1 MPVQRVCVCVCVCV
15 DFYETTHTSNNPKKN
30 RRVKVSCSWWPRWY
44 FLIQHWT
51 RVLQAS
57 SKTPS
62 SNWSR
67 RCITMFTIT
76 PDTLL
81 WVFHVLVPVDKRL
94 ISTDISIW
102 CKDLYILWLLH
113 QRGFFILR
121 RRQFCCEVWHR
132 LIETGPSINIGPHR
146 ETLHNAHNA
155 VTVGSMG

>member
-1 MPVQRVCVCVCVCV
+1 MFNMTYSKLTNFAQTRSKLRRTLVIVSVERHQNFHWTAYLNARNVCVCVCVCV

-30 RRVKVSCSWWPRWY
+30 RKVKVSCSWGPRWY

-67 RCITMFTIT
+67 RCISMFTII

-81 WVFHVLVPVDKRL
+81 WVFHVLAPVDMGL
-94 ISTDISIW
+94 IRTDNTSIW
-102 CKDLYILWLLH
+102 CIHCDCYTNEN
-113 QRGFFILR
+113 F
-121 RRQFCCEVWHR
+121 
-132 LIETGPSINIGPHR
+132 SY
-146 ETLHNAHNA
+146 
-155 VTVGSMG
+155 